1 MASLSLS
8 LSLSL
13 CVSLRPNHRHHH
25 PATIKSKPRSVYLP
39 CAFFVFILMI
49 DWSQNLDEAKTQI
62 KPKPRPIQPK
72 TQGWSER
79 RLQRLI
85 RPIPLLRLWRLIGA
99 SSGSRWSWR
108 WRRGRHVL
116 HLLDGWELTNVE
128 KMFEERRVYRCVV
141 KAKSEWGVRERR
153 KKKQR

>member
-1 MASLSLS
+1 MASLS

-116 HLLDGWELTNVE
+116 RLLDGWELTNVE

-141 KAKSEWGVRERR
+141 KAKSEWGVRER
-153 KKKQR
+153 KKQR